1 MTRSGAGTEMYP
13 ARPESEVWAPATPDA
28 PDVLCRVFL
37 QHSLTIS
44 RLYPGWTAEVVNP
57 AGEVVY
63 SDRLSRK
70 GKAEA
75 EAYRSA
81 ALSYVY
87 GRWRTDWEAGS
98 VSRLPARPGD
108 APASNS
114 PVAESGDK
122 PPRRRR
128 SCLVVMLF
136 AAGWFAVGW
145 FLARLASG

>member
-1 MTRSGAGTEMYP
+1 MTHSPAGPEAYP
-13 ARPESEVWAPATPDA
+13 ASPESEVWTPTAADA

-63 SDRLSRK
+63 RERLSRK

-81 ALSYVY
+81 ALS
-87 GRWRTDWEAGS
+87 
-98 VSRLPARPGD
+98 
-108 APASNS
+108 
-114 PVAESGDK
+114 
-122 PPRRRR
+122 
-128 SCLVVMLF
+128 
-136 AAGWFAVGW
+136 
-145 FLARLASG
+145 

>member
-1 MTRSGAGTEMYP
+1 MTSSAAGPEVYP
-13 ARPESEVWAPATPDA
+13 ARPESEVWTPAAAA

-63 SDRLSRK
+63 TGRLSRK

-87 GRWRTDWEAGS
+87 DRWCTDWEKGG
-98 VSRLPARPGD
+98 VSRAPGG
-108 APASNS
+108 ASMANS
-114 PVAESGDK
+114 PAAEGVGK
-122 PPRRRR
+122 PRRRR
-128 SCLVVMLF
+128 GCLILMLF
-136 AAGWFAVGW
+136 AAWFAMGWFW
-145 FLARLASG
+145 ARLISG

>member
-1 MTRSGAGTEMYP
+1 MTHSPTGSEAYP
-13 ARPESEVWAPATPDA
+13 ARPESEVWTPTAADA

-63 SDRLSRK
+63 RDRLSRK

-87 GRWRTDWEAGS
+87 GRWCTDWEAGA
-98 VSRLPARPGD
+98 VSRLPPRPGD
-108 APASNS
+108 GPYGGQ
-114 PVAESGDK
+114 PVTEGGDK
-122 PPRRRR
+122 PRPRRG
-128 SCLVVMLF
+128 CLIVMLF
-136 AAGWFAVGW
+136 AAGWFAMGW
-145 FLARLASG
+145 FGARLILG

>member
-1 MTRSGAGTEMYP
+1 MTRPPAGPEIYP
-13 ARPESEVWAPATPDA
+13 ARPESEVWAPKSRDA

-63 SDRLSRK
+63 RDQLSRK

-87 GRWRTDWEAGS
+87 DRRRADWEAAA
-98 VSRLPARPGD
+98 VSRTPARPGD
-108 APASNS
+108 APTAAG
-114 PVAESGDK
+114 PAAEGGDK
-122 PPRRRR
+122 PRRRG
-128 SCLVVMLF
+128 CLTVMLF
-136 AAGWFAVGW
+136 AAGWFALGW
-145 FLARLASG
+145 LGARLISG